1 MSNHQKTALFNLIVG
16 LLILAGYLVLLA
28 LFDAKVAPVSF
39 AFFALTALTP
49 WLFKESVQ
57 DERERA
63 ITRRAGLIG
72 GMTSYSFVVVTA
84 MLIWALR
91 FRADPPTIDVSVLPT
106 LVMGACVVLLLTHSS
121 AVLWFYRRPLDVG
134 S

>member
-1 MSNHQKTALFNLIVG
+1 MSNHQKTALYNLIIG
-16 LLILAGYLVLLA
+16 LIIVAAYLILLA
-28 LFDAKVAPVSF
+28 LFGAKVAPVSF

-49 WLFKESVQ
+49 WLFQDGSN

-63 ITRRAGLIG
+63 ITRRAGLVG

-84 MLIWALR
+84 MLIWAIR
-91 FRADPPTIDVSVLPT
+91 FRADPPTIDVTVLPT
-106 LVMGACVVLLLTHSS
+106 LVMGAAVVLLLTHSS
-121 AVLWFYRRPLDVG
+121 AVLWLYRRPLDVG